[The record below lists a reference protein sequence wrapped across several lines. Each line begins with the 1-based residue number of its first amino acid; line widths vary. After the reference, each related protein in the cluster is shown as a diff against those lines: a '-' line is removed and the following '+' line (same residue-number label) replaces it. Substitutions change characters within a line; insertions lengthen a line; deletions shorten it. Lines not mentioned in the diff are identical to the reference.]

1 MARPRRKPALDDAMR
16 QMPESFRAAPEV
28 ARINATLQDIRRL
41 IDDAPATVVEEN
53 VETFL
58 SRRFGS
64 GPLPLSDLRDEQ
76 VAFEV
81 LPPISPIVPY
91 RGPASRAASPHPEPA
106 PAPAPETARLT
117 LASVIGG
124 WWQWILWKLQAP
136 RIPTSAELAAAAVRA
151 SRVDAPKAVPAETVT
166 PAAPQVEPEAAVPAI
181 PRACPEEAATRTVQR
196 MLDEGSL
203 RERLNEMIREELQG
217 EMGAR
222 FSSNIRAVIRR
233 EVATAVDDRL

>member
-1 MARPRRKPALDDAMR
+1 MSRPRRKPPLDDAMR
-16 QMPESFRAAPEV
+16 PVPESSRAAPEV

-41 IDDAPATVVEEN
+41 IDDTPATVVEED

-64 GPLPLSDLRDEQ
+64 GPLPLSDLRDEH
-76 VAFEV
+76 VTFEV

-91 RGPASRAASPHPEPA
+91 RSPAPRGASPHAEPA
-106 PAPAPETARLT
+106 SVPAPEMARLT
-117 LASVIGG
+117 LGSVIGG

-136 RIPTSAELAAAAVRA
+136 RIPTSAELAAAAARA
-151 SRVDAPKAVPAETVT
+151 ARVDTQIAVPAEPVL
-166 PAAPQVEPEAAVPAI
+166 PAAPRVEPETPAPAT
-181 PRACPEEAATRTVQR
+181 PRACPEEAATRSVQR
-196 MLDEGSL
+196 MLDEGTL
-203 RERLNEMIREELQG
+203 RDRLNEMIREELQG